1 MVPRDARKSG
11 EPAAVNSSP
20 EGDRERGLPHVPGPA
35 GGGAGRGST
44 SLPGTFQGPEATS
57 PVERRSRI
65 LVLEEERQP
74 SVAQRLL
81 GVNGVVVKALYFA
94 SPALIL
100 VVWEILARAHVV
112 DVRLFSA
119 PSLILRALVPVVASG
134 ELWVNTLVSLQ
145 RILLGFLVGSGAGV
159 VLGLAMGL
167 APPVRAALGPMVAS
181 TFPIPKLAIMPLIL
195 LVFGLGETSKVVTV
209 AVGVFYLVLIN
220 SMAGVMNI
228 DKIYLD
234 VARSFGASRKDFYL
248 TVALPG
254 ALPMIFAGLKL
265 GMGTALLLIVA
276 AELSAARA
284 GVGYMIW
291 RAYDMFDIER
301 MFVGL
306 MTMSLMGYLLSNLL
320 DVVERVVIPWKD

>member
-1 MVPRDARKSG
+1 MTG
-11 EPAAVNSSP
+11 HAVRNLTIESP
-20 EGDRERGLPHVPGPA
+20 EDV
-35 GGGAGRGST
+35 
-44 SLPGTFQGPEATS
+44 Q
-57 PVERRSRI
+57 RSI

-74 SVAQRLL
+74 SLAQRLF
-81 GVNGVVVKALYFA
+81 GVNGVVVRALYFA

-100 VVWEILARAHVV
+100 VAWEILARAGAV

-119 PSLILRALVPVVASG
+119 PSLILKALVPVVASG
-134 ELWVNTLVSLQ
+134 ELWVNALVSLQ
-145 RILLGFLVGSGAGV
+145 RVLLGFLVGSGAGV

-167 APPVRAALGPMVAS
+167 APPVRAALGPMVAA

-306 MTMSLMGYLLSNLL
+306 ITMSFMGYILSNLL
-320 DVVERVVIPWKD
+320 DVVERVVIPWKH

>member
-1 MVPRDARKSG
+1 MIEDAVRNLRI
-11 EPAAVNSSP
+11 ESP
-20 EGDRERGLPHVPGPA
+20 EDV
-35 GGGAGRGST
+35 
-44 SLPGTFQGPEATS
+44 
-57 PVERRSRI
+57 RRSI
-65 LVLEEERQP
+65 LVLEEERRP
-74 SVAQRLL
+74 SLAQRLF
-81 GVNGVVVKALYFA
+81 GVNGVLVRALYFA

-100 VVWEILARAHVV
+100 VVWEILARAGAV

-119 PSLILRALVPVVASG
+119 PSLILKALVPVVASG

-145 RILLGFLVGSGAGV
+145 RVLLGFLVGSGVGV

-167 APPVRAALGPMVAS
+167 APPVRAALGPMVAA

-234 VARSFGASRKDFYL
+234 VAKSFGARRKDFYL

-306 MTMSLMGYLLSNLL
+306 ITMSFMGYILSNLL
-320 DVVERVVIPWKD
+320 DVVERVVIPWKH